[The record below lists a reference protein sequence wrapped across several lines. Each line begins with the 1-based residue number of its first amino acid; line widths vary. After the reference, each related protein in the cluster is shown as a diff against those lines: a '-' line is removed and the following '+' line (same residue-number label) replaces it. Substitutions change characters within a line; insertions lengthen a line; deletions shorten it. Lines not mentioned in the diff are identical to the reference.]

1 MCFLVKVWFPVQNEF
16 WLSANLPID
25 CPVHFKN
32 HFYCLIGNLLSKMF
46 AENYLEFSG
55 MVYDSVFNVLIC
67 CQPQAGYPF
76 VHQHNSFF
84 VVVSFSATACIS
96 YHIQNRLST
105 TFFIYFFCLLNINRL
120 NLYHSDSGC
129 LFSSDSLY
137 IILPISTFVNNFFI
151 LFNFYSL

>member
-1 MCFLVKVWFPVQNEF
+1 MCFFVKVWFPVQNEF

-67 CQPQAGYPF
+67 YQPKADNLLAHQCNTFTICHQPQVDDLL
-76 VHQHNSFF
+76 VHQHNSFT
-84 VVVSFSATACIS
+84 VVSFSATA
-96 YHIQNRLST
+96 
-105 TFFIYFFCLLNINRL
+105 
-120 NLYHSDSGC
+120 
-129 LFSSDSLY
+129 
-137 IILPISTFVNNFFI
+137 
-151 LFNFYSL
+151 YS

>member
-76 VHQHNSFF
+76 VHQHIFLLLLSLSQRQLLYSITFKSTCQQLFLFF
-84 VVVSFSATACIS
+84 VVPESFFSATACIVYNFYRS
-96 YHIQNRLST
+96 LST
-105 TFFIYFFCLLNINRL
+105 TFFVAFKPVEPALQ
-120 NLYHSDSGC
+120 
-129 LFSSDSLY
+129 
-137 IILPISTFVNNFFI
+137 
-151 LFNFYSL
+151 